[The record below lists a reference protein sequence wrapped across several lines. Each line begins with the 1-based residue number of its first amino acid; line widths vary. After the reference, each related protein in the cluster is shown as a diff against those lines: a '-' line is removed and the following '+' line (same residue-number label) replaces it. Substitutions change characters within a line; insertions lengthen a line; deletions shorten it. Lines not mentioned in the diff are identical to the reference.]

1 MVQVSQA
8 ATAWDLFVYRPA
20 RNPAMWLENVFL
32 DVAGIQKHQ
41 DTLRGSP
48 QLKAQGQNSEML
60 QQCHGSFT
68 HMLINI

>member
-1 MVQVSQA
+1 
-8 ATAWDLFVYRPA
+8 
-20 RNPAMWLENVFL
+20 MWLENVSL